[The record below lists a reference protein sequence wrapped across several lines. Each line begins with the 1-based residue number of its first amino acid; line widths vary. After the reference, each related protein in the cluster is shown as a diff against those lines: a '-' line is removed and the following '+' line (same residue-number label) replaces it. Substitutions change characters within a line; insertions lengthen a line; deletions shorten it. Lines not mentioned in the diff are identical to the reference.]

1 LLSTLGYEAEASQQE
16 LEECG
21 VDMTRGVLDLVEIAR
36 WF

>member
-16 LEECG
+16 LEESG
-21 VDMTRGVLDLVEIAR
+21 VDVTRGALELVEIAR